1 MHSKYIEL
9 FKEIAKATMVSA
21 EQVMEYDKSKNDDKG
36 FEAAQTLRDDF
47 TALYQKIETNGQLNK
62 ADFARLL
69 VGAMIITNQ
78 LSDRIAALRKGLS
91 GYQTDVIPK
100 LQDIIDNAKDD
111 EESMK
116 IAEEKFTINE
126 ETNT

>member
-69 VGAMIITNQ
+69 VGAMIIANQ